1 MQQGKE
7 VGINFKYIINN
18 KQHQK
23 SNTECGIYSLFM
35 IANLLKETKTPHD
48 FLTTIFTDKEMMEFR
63 KIFFNKE
70 SV

>member
-1 MQQGKE
+1 
-7 VGINFKYIINN
+7 
-18 KQHQK
+18 
-23 SNTECGIYSLFM
+23 M
-35 IANLLKETKTPHD
+35 IANLLKETKTPND